1 MTLTFTLNSMFLNTG
16 AGPFDIYC
24 RLSGQTVFNILTN
37 GVESATGITK
47 TQLTNGY
54 TIANV
59 PDTILEGY
67 VKSTGT
73 CDTQSNWVITGY
85 TPTYNT
91 RTVIGYSP
99 ISEQHAIDS
108 VPLKPSQTVY
118 IALSDGKFYVD
129 SELTILING
138 WYIWYNDDPGVTHYF
153 IDGVEQP

>member
-67 VKSTGT
+67 VQSAGLCNTR
-73 CDTQSNWVITGY
+73 SNWAITGY
-85 TPTYNT
+85 TPTYET
-91 RTVIGYSP
+91 RTVIGFSP
-99 ISEQHAIDS
+99 IDELHAVNSVRSMNPFVVYVKIDN
-108 VPLKPSQTVY
+108 
-118 IALSDGKFYVD
+118 GKFYTD
-129 SELTILING
+129 SELTTLING
-138 WYIWYNDDPGVTHYF
+138 WYIWYNDDPSSARHF
-153 IDGVEQP
+153 IDGVEAY

>member
-67 VKSTGT
+67 VKSTGL

-85 TPTYNT
+85 TPTFET

-99 ISEQHAIDS
+99 IGETKAINS
-108 VPLKPSQTVY
+108 VPLNPSQVVY
-118 IALSDGKFYVD
+118 VAISNGKFYAD
-129 SELTILING
+129 SDLTTLING
-138 WYIWYNDDPGVTHYF
+138 WYIWYNDDPGVTHHF